1 MEINID
7 FTIAWYEKFASLK
20 VRNVTYNKTSEE
32 TNPFYDQLQEQ
43 RLIHDGNAICED
55 DVMIRET
62 GMTWHLLEVEIEYPF
77 KNWNKGLL

>member
-7 FTIAWYEKFASLK
+7 FTIAWCEKFASLK

-32 TNPFYDQLQEQ
+32 TNRFYDQLQEQ

-62 GMTWHLLEVEIEYPF
+62 GKPS
-77 KNWNKGLL
+77 KGTN